1 MLYKPVTGDGNNNTN
16 IKFHVI
22 LTTITTTTTTKIPLC
37 RHTQKLKLEFSYALL
52 R

>member
-1 MLYKPVTGDGNNNTN
+1 MLYKPVTGDGNNNNTN

-22 LTTITTTTTTKIPLC
+22 LTTTTKIPLC